1 MIDMGNVTGNTDI
14 REMVVNDILR
24 AMSHDMD
31 VLHLHML
38 EGAVR
43 GALHGLDLVKAC
55 TELSTDMDNTGYM
68 LSCFVVNKKL
78 EGCTDTT
85 LEQYVRTARRF
96 LDQSGKR
103 YQDITKDD
111 VKYYLAL
118 RSQQV
123 RPNTLHSE
131 KRNLSSLFT
140 WLHDEGFIQKNPVK
154 PIKGIRGEDVECIY
168 FTVDEEIAIRDVQCN
183 IRDKAL
189 IAFLLSTGIRVGEAA
204 AMDRSCVDLLRGE
217 VTFRGEKGRTG
228 KFRTVY
234 LDQWARR
241 YLAMYLASRK
251 DDNPALFVSVRVYN
265 GQPRRLGE
273 KAIEKITKA
282 VVKKAGV
289 KTIGTVHVFRRTFA
303 TRLAERGCPIDIL
316 QGLMG
321 HADPATTLK
330 HYVAKTG
337 ARAKAEWSKYVYA
350 A

>member
-1 MIDMGNVTGNTDI
+1 MGDVRENVIND
-14 REMVVNDILR
+14 VVT
-24 AMSHDMD
+24 AMSPLMD
-31 VLHLHML
+31 SVKLNML

-43 GALHGLDLVKAC
+43 GALRGVKLEKEC
-55 TELSTDMDNTGYM
+55 TELSTELDSTMHM
-68 LSCFVVNKKL
+68 LDCFAACKKL
-78 EGCTDTT
+78 EGCREST
-85 LEQYVRTARRF
+85 LDQYRRTAKRLF
-96 LDQSGKR
+96 ELTGKG
-103 YQDITKDD
+103 YHDITKDD
-111 VKYYLAL
+111 VRYYLAV
-118 RSQQV
+118 RAPQV
-123 RPNTLHSE
+123 GPNTLVNE
-131 KRNLSSLFT
+131 RRNLSSIFG
-140 WLHDEGFIQKNPVK
+140 WLHDEGHIPRNPVK
-154 PIKGIRGEDVECIY
+154 TIKVRGQDVEVI
-168 FTVDEEIAIRDVQCN
+168 FFSVDEEIAIREVPCCL
-183 IRDKAL
+183 RDKAM
-189 IAFLLSTGIRVGEAA
+189 IAFLFSTGVRVGELA
-204 AMDRSCVDLLRGE
+204 AMDRSNVDLMNAS

-241 YLAMYLASRK
+241 YLAMYLSSRK

>member
-1 MIDMGNVTGNTDI
+1 MGDVRENVIND
-14 REMVVNDILR
+14 VVT
-24 AMSHDMD
+24 AMSPLMD
-31 VLHLHML
+31 SVKLNML

-43 GALHGLDLVKAC
+43 GALRGVKLEKEC
-55 TELSTDMDNTGYM
+55 TELSTELDSTMHM
-68 LSCFVVNKKL
+68 LDCFAACKKL
-78 EGCTDTT
+78 EGCREST
-85 LEQYVRTARRF
+85 LDQYRRTAKRLF
-96 LDQSGKR
+96 ELTGKG
-103 YQDITKDD
+103 YHDITKDD
-111 VKYYLAL
+111 VRYYLAV
-118 RSQQV
+118 RAPQV
-123 RPNTLHSE
+123 GPNTLVNE
-131 KRNLSSLFT
+131 RRNLSSIFG
-140 WLHDEGFIQKNPVK
+140 WLHDEGHIPRNPVK
-154 PIKGIRGEDVECIY
+154 TIKVRGQDVEVI
-168 FTVDEEIAIRDVQCN
+168 FFSVDEEIAIREVPCCL
-183 IRDKAL
+183 RDKAM
-189 IAFLLSTGIRVGEAA
+189 IAFLFSTGVRVGELA
-204 AMDRSCVDLLRGE
+204 AMDRSNVDLMNAS

-241 YLAMYLASRK
+241 YLAMYLSSRK
-251 DDNPALFVSVRVYN
+251 DDNPALFVSVRVYT

>member
-1 MIDMGNVTGNTDI
+1 MGDVRENVIND
-14 REMVVNDILR
+14 VVT
-24 AMSHDMD
+24 AMSPLMD
-31 VLHLHML
+31 SVKLNML

-43 GALHGLDLVKAC
+43 GALRGVKLEKEC
-55 TELSTDMDNTGYM
+55 TELSTELDSTMHM
-68 LSCFVVNKKL
+68 LDCFAACKKL
-78 EGCTDTT
+78 EGCCEST
-85 LEQYVRTARRF
+85 LDQYRRTAKRLF
-96 LDQSGKR
+96 ELTGKGYR
-103 YQDITKDD
+103 EITKDD
-111 VKYYLAL
+111 VRYYLAV
-118 RSQQV
+118 RAPQV
-123 RPNTLHSE
+123 GPNSLVNE
-131 KRNLSSLFT
+131 RRNLSSFFG
-140 WLHDEGFIQKNPVK
+140 WLHDEGHIPRNPVK
-154 PIKGIRGEDVECIY
+154 TIKVRGQDVEVI
-168 FTVDEEIAIRDVQCN
+168 FFSVDEEIAIREVQCC
-183 IRDKAL
+183 IRDKAM
-189 IAFLLSTGIRVGEAA
+189 IAFLFSTGVRVGELA
-204 AMDRSCVDLLRGE
+204 AMDRSNVDLMNAS

-289 KTIGTVHVFRRTFA
+289 KTVGTVHVFRRTFA

-330 HYVAKTG
+330 YYVAKTG